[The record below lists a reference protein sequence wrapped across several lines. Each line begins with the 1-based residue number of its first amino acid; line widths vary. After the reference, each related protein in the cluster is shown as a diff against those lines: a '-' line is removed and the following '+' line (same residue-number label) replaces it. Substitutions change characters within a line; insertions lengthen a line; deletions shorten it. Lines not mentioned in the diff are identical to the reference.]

1 MDYSKL
7 NNIAAS
13 IQDVENT
20 ASIVENR
27 LNTKIDEDIQSL
39 QDAISDIGNNPS
51 ESIDSNVISA
61 ALNDLSDKTDNLNK
75 DVEDLER
82 VTSSSLN
89 DLNIKVEEQEKVTS
103 SSLNDL
109 NDKVD
114 NLNDKVNDSELVTA
128 SALADLDEKTNTNER
143 AVSAALNDLNDKID
157 NFTQTANSISFD
169 DSVTQLGTQQD
180 PVDNMQVAVEA
191 IKNHCDTLL
200 ALETDWTNQ
209 VALLNKANINFG
221 ISDLPEF
228 AAANHY
234 EAGEYV
240 SYNNNIYKFI
250 TNHDGEWNGNHA
262 TRTSIVN
269 EMILQSFG
277 DIEHISFKVG
287 STAGA
292 LPSSALSELRLEV
305 TYSDD
310 NNILSITHQSLP
322 SALTLSFDVDGYA
335 TFTCPMGLFYTTQIV
350 QVSGSI
356 VLNQYNTPQ
365 IIKRQARISWRTIGE
380 NLIATYD
387 TNVSGI
393 FIVDRDGTEYP
404 STDFVG
410 DNATWT
416 FDQNEAIKFKWIY
429 FRDNN
434 LNNNNSKFAIAIEEI
449 IAGYQSKS
457 FGPATEQAYTGDQQ
471 YDGKTRTQYLYD
483 NYPVMRS
490 TSYAAGW
497 AMSQYSVIAG
507 NEYQGFI
514 PSVQQLT
521 RILNNYQLIN
531 SILDVIRPISIWTGN
546 TQRLVMS
553 YIWSCTNSNYGHSM
567 QYINKNGSL
576 AATKKENA
584 AKIITCY
591 SYE

>member
-61 ALNDLSDKTDNLNK
+61 ALNDL
-75 DVEDLER
+75 
-82 VTSSSLN
+82 
-89 DLNIKVEEQEKVTS
+89 
-103 SSLNDL
+103 
-109 NDKVD
+109 
-114 NLNDKVNDSELVTA
+114 
-128 SALADLDEKTNTNER
+128 
-143 AVSAALNDLNDKID
+143 NDKID
-157 NFTQTANSISFD
+157 NFTQTASSISFD

-209 VALLNKANINFG
+209 VALLNRANINFG

-234 EAGEYV
+234 EAGEYI

-250 TNHDGEWNGNHA
+250 TNHDGEWNDNHA

-277 DIEHISFKVG
+277 DIEHISFKV
-287 STAGA
+287 STTAGT
-292 LPSSALSELRLEV
+292 LPSSVLNELRLEV

-322 SALTLSFDVDGYA
+322 GALTLSFDIDGYA

-380 NLIATYD
+380 NLITTYD

-393 FIVDRDGTEYP
+393 FIVDRDGIEYP

-416 FDQNEAIKFKWIY
+416 FNQDEAVKFKWIY

-434 LNNNNSKFAIAIEEI
+434 LNNNNGKFAIAIEEI
-449 IAGYQSKS
+449 IAGYQTKQ
-457 FGPATEQAYTGDQQ
+457 FGPPSDQLYTGNQQ

-483 NYPVMRS
+483 NYPVMRN
-490 TSYAAGW
+490 TNYAVGW
-497 AMSQYSVIAG
+497 AISQYSVIAG

-514 PSVQQLT
+514 PSIQQLT

-531 SILDVIRPISIWTGN
+531 NILDVIRPTSVWTGN

-553 YIWSCTNSNYGHSM
+553 YIWSCTNATYGHSM
-567 QYINKNGSL
+567 QYIDVGSI
-576 AATKKENA
+576 ASTKKEA
-584 AKIITCY
+584 RAKVITCY